1 MSALAWSC
9 AGGGGSPGL
18 GELKQVQGL
27 VVDVA
32 GRNIDEVETLAIRD
46 SDGRVWNFTA
56 QGFVGFTPGHLR
68 EHQLFG
74 DRVVV
79 YFSGGRGLER
89 RRLGGSEGCR
99 REELAVSHVWNRRY
113 SWEVAEP

>member
-79 YFSGGRGLER
+79 YFREDADSKDGGLVVVRVVDAR
-89 RRLGGSEGCR
+89 
-99 REELAVSHVWNRRY
+99 N
-113 SWEVAEP
+113 